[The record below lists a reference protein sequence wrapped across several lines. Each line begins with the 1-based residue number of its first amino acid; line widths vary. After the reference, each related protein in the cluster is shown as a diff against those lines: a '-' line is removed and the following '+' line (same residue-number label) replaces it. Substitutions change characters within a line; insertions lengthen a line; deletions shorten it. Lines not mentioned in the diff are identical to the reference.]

1 MDWVRVLM
9 LTIGAVLALAGCGG
23 SAATHTTTGPAST
36 KAPVQTA
43 SRIAWKPLLTL
54 AALGEFKTRCDRN
67 RFAVAF
73 TADWATERVDL
84 RINGAS
90 VRSIVLQP
98 GQTRTTVLRP
108 TRNQVW
114 RILQGTEPQT
124 IKAVVSVKPS
134 RCPYGIPATSVS
146 YGTAH
151 FNSR

>member
-1 MDWVRVLM
+1 MDRVRAQM

-23 SAATHTTTGPAST
+23 SAATHTTTGSAST
-36 KAPVQTA
+36 DAPVRTA
-43 SRIAWKPLLTL
+43 SRIAWEPLLTL
-54 AALGEFKTRCDRN
+54 AAVGEFKTRCDRD

-84 RINGAS
+84 WIDGAS

-98 GQTRTTVLRP
+98 GQTSATVLRP
-108 TRNQVW
+108 ARQQVW
-114 RILQGTEPQT
+114 RILQATEPQT
-124 IKAVVSVKPS
+124 IRAIVSVKPS

>member
-1 MDWVRVLM
+1 MDCVRVLM

-54 AALGEFKTRCDRN
+54 ASLGEFKTRCDQD

-84 RINGAS
+84 WINGAS

-98 GQTRTTVLRP
+98 GQTRSTVLRP
-108 TRNQVW
+108 TRQQIW

-134 RCPYGIPATSVS
+134 RCPYGIPTTDVFYA
-146 YGTAH
+146 TAH